1 MLSHDQKTA
10 IQKAIQ
16 ESIGYSP
23 SFDRIEVT
31 TNFQRFPTAKKES
44 LDGYFIV
51 SQFGKFT
58 TCHFGDWKQHI
69 SGYWEDGQQRGTIL
83 SEKEREDIRKEYQE
97 EQRQEE
103 ERRIRTIEKHR
114 RFFDSLPYADSIGV
128 IHPYLMKKCI
138 LKSYVA
144 KYNSLEGT
152 LLFPFMDYR
161 GAFRGYE
168 SISIT
173 GQKKIAKDSMKKGS
187 FCVLDPDCD
196 KSSIFYACEGYATGI
211 SILEASK
218 AQVIVCID
226 AGNLTEGI
234 RSASQYLKI
243 SPEKVVIVADNDNSR
258 TGEIEAHKACSVLGC
273 RYVLTPIEG
282 MDSND
287 FACCYGLSALT
298 RFLEGARK
306 A

>member
-1 MLSHDQKTA
+1 MLSHEQRTA

-16 ESIGYSP
+16 DSIGYSP
-23 SFDRIEVT
+23 SLDRIEVT
-31 TNFQRFPTAKKES
+31 NSFQRFPTAKRNS

-69 SGYWEDGQQRGTIL
+69 SGYWKEGQQSGAIL
-83 SEKEREDIRKEYQE
+83 SEREREDIRKAYQE
-97 EQRQEE
+97 AQRQEE
-103 ERRIRTIEKHR
+103 ERKLQTIEKHR

-152 LLFPFMDYR
+152 LLFPFMDSR
-161 GAFRGYE
+161 GKFTGYE

-187 FCVLDPDCD
+187 FCVLDPACNN
-196 KSSIFYACEGYATGI
+196 SSIFYACEGYATGI
-211 SILEASK
+211 SISEASK
-218 AQVIVCID
+218 AKVIVCID
-226 AGNLTEGI
+226 AGNLTEGV
-234 RSASQYLKI
+234 RSASQYLRI
-243 SPEKVVIVADNDNSR
+243 NPEEVVIVADNDNSR
-258 TGEIEAHKACSVLGC
+258 TGETEAQKACSVLGC

-287 FACCYGLSALT
+287 FACCYGLPALT